1 MGQAKLHALGR
12 NLKFFVTPETTLGTY
27 AALEAPGVG
36 ITTQGM
42 RVLSS
47 SMEYNQERVDRADA
61 RGDTRSLEDRIT
73 RRVECTYSVESYLL
87 PSGTAGT
94 KPDIDLLLK
103 AVMGAGVEGG
113 AQTVGSKTVVDGCK
127 YTLTATQAMDSFCL
141 TRETSGVVQQRM
153 RGCYG
158 GEFTIT
164 GSGADEP
171 KISFTGTGISM
182 TNVGRTLATN
192 TEAVGDTTV
201 PLTPSTGLQLGDPSA
216 TYPIQIDLGGSTNL
230 TVNTV
235 DVSNPLLPSAELSLA
250 ATWTTGDIIKPYSP
264 ALGDSGVPINGVSGS
279 VTIGG
284 LPATYASM
292 PITAFDVTVNNNTK
306 ALNDE
311 AFTNLMTDFIPGFRS
326 VTGNITVRA
335 NQEQILELNKR
346 RDFGTRDVEMIL
358 GDDTSLGN
366 FVVISMPKCEF
377 GFGALEIPEAEE
389 ATFTLPFT
397 ALASGTGENEIVL
410 GFF

>member
-1 MGQAKLHALGR
+1 
-12 NLKFFVTPETTLGTY
+12 
-27 AALEAPGVG
+27 
-36 ITTQGM
+36 M

-47 SMEYNQERVDRADA
+47 SMEYAQERVDRADA
-61 RGDTRSLEDRIT
+61 RGDTRSLSDRIT
-73 RRVECTYSVESYLL
+73 RRVTCTYSVESYLL
-87 PSGTAGT
+87 PSGTPGT
-94 KPDIDLLLK
+94 VPDIDLLLK
-103 AVMGAGVEGG
+103 SVMGAGTTGTV
-113 AQTVGSKTVVDGCK
+113 TVGSTGPVTGCK
-127 YTLTATQAMDSFCL
+127 YSLTATQAMDSFCL

-164 GSGADEP
+164 GSGSDEP
-171 KISFTGTGISM
+171 KISFGGTGISM
-182 TNVGRTLATN
+182 TNVGRTLTTNAAT
-192 TEAVGDTTV
+192 DTTV
-201 PLTPSTGLQLGDPSA
+201 PLTPSTGRQLGDPSA
-216 TYPIQIDLGGSTNL
+216 TYPIQVDIGALTNL

-235 DVSNPLLPSAELSLA
+235 DVANPLLPSAELSA
-250 ATWTTGDIIKPYSP
+250 SATWTSGAIIKPYSP
-264 ALGDSGVPINGVSGS
+264 ALDDSGVPINGVSGS

-284 LPATYASM
+284 LPASYASM

-326 VTGNITVRA
+326 VTGNVTVRA

-346 RDFGTRDVEMIL
+346 REFDTRSVEMTL
-358 GDDTSLGN
+358 GTTSPAGSYA
-366 FVVISMPKCEF
+366 VIYMKACEF

-397 ALASGTGENEIVL
+397 ALAHVDGAVTTENEIVL

>member
-1 MGQAKLHALGR
+1 
-12 NLKFFVTPETTLGTY
+12 
-27 AALEAPGVG
+27 
-36 ITTQGM
+36 
-42 RVLSS
+42 
-47 SMEYNQERVDRADA
+47 
-61 RGDTRSLEDRIT
+61 
-73 RRVECTYSVESYLL
+73 
-87 PSGTAGT
+87 
-94 KPDIDLLLK
+94 
-103 AVMGAGVEGG
+103 MGAGVEGG
-113 AQTVGSKTVVDGCK
+113 TQAVGTVSATGCK

-171 KISFTGTGISM
+171 KISFTGTGIDM
-182 TNVGRTLATN
+182 WNVGRTLTVGTGSSSTN
-192 TEAVGDTTV
+192 MDI
-201 PLTPSTGLQLGDPSA
+201 TPATGLQLGTPSA
-216 TYPIQIDLGGSTNL
+216 SYPIQIDIGATENTEVTAVDATTNNITLGASR
-230 TVNTV
+230 
-235 DVSNPLLPSAELSLA
+235 
-250 ATWTTGDIIKPYSP
+250 TWADGEVIKPYSP

-279 VTIGG
+279 VTVAGT
-284 LPATYASM
+284 LSAM
-292 PITAFDVTVNNNTK
+292 PITAFDITVNNNTK
-306 ALNDE
+306 AINDE

-335 NQEQILELNKR
+335 NQDQIIELNKR
-346 RDFGTRDVEMIL
+346 KNFGTRDVEIVL
-358 GDDTSLGN
+358 GDSSSTGN
-366 FVVISMPKCEF
+366 YAVISMPKCEF

>member
-27 AALEAPGVG
+27 AALSDPASS
-36 ITTQGM
+36 TTQGM

-103 AVMGAGVEGG
+103 AVMGTGVEGG
-113 AQTVGSKTVVDGCK
+113 SQTVGSVTGVGCK
-127 YTLTATQAMDSFCL
+127 YTLTATQAMDSFAL

-158 GEFTIT
+158 AEFTIT

-171 KISFTGTGISM
+171 KISFTGTGIDM
-182 TNVGRTLATN
+182 WNVGRTTADG
-192 TEAVGDTTV
+192 AVVAPTTSLSLDV
-201 PLTPSTGLQLGDPSA
+201 AAGTGLQLGTPSA
-216 TYPIQIDLGGSTNL
+216 SYPAQIDIGAL
-230 TVNTV
+230 VNYEVTGV
-235 DVSNPLLPSAELSLA
+235 TSDTATITPA
-250 ATWTTGDIIKPYSP
+250 ASWADGAVIKPYSP
-264 ALGDSGVPINGVSGS
+264 ALDDSGVPINGVSGS
-279 VTIGG
+279 VTVAGT
-284 LPATYASM
+284 LSAM
-292 PITAFDVTVNNNTK
+292 PITAFDITVNNNTK
-306 ALNDE
+306 AINDE

-335 NQEQILELNKR
+335 NQDQIIELNKR
-346 RDFGTRDVEMIL
+346 KNFGTRDVEIVL
-358 GDDTSLGN
+358 GTTSPAGSYA
-366 FVVISMPKCEF
+366 VISMPKCEF